1 MGGEWP
7 RGAAT
12 TEEFSRKFPE
22 KEGVER
28 NFGELRAKKR
38 FREHFF
44 GPAVATSSGARCGQK
59 LPIPTLAMHVFI
71 VHRDWGI

>member
-7 RGAAT
+7 RGAVA

-28 NFGELRAKKR
+28 NFGELRAKKGLESI
-38 FREHFF
+38 FG
-44 GPAVATSSGARCGQK
+44 GPAVATSSGARCGGQK
-59 LPIPTLAMHVFI
+59 LPIPTL
-71 VHRDWGI
+71 